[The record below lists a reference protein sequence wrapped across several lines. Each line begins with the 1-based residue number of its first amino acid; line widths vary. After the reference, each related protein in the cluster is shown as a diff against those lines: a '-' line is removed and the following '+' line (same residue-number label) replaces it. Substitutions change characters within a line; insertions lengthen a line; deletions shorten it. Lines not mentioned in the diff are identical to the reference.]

1 MLLSTLQESL
11 TNLCSIVI
19 PLMQPIIC
27 NVTDYMTLCTLV
39 SVILVYPL
47 VLNFVLSTSQMLI
60 SVCHGVTSAVHT
72 ADLGIDL
79 LFVASTYLCF

>member
-1 MLLSTLQESL
+1 
-11 TNLCSIVI
+11 
-19 PLMQPIIC
+19 MQPITC

-39 SVILVYPL
+39 SVILVYSL

-60 SVCHGVTSAVHT
+60 SVCHGEVYVTSAVHT